1 MCRSVCSTIDQPSP
15 PSCDLC
21 TSGRPAVNY
30 CLDCSEKLCQ
40 KCSDHHKEGKKT
52 HSHQIDALNGTLA
65 SSGHGEAGGRGENV
79 ERGGRE
85 KDVLMSPTKKR
96 RMAHVTKG
104 NKIICV
110 TCKVVCK
117 NVEEQALKH
126 TQHEIATFE
135 TLEFNDDGKQKA
147 NDVER
152 RRAQDALLANDQQ
165 KKAAKIEGLRRID
178 ACRQAFL
185 KYLTEIEEEI
195 RSCTYLPWKLRQK
208 PDQERGV
215 PAMDDDNLENY
226 VARREENDAQWRL
239 VSDMR
244 SKLALSND
252 PGPGISDYL
261 EARVRA
267 AGDASAIKRFEE
279 KSVSSLIL
287 APDRHTELTSM
298 LEKYMGSC
306 LHLERRDVHPAR
318 CVAKGPGLEK
328 IFTGG
333 SAHFTLVAHA
343 SNGSPCT
350 SGGDTIAV
358 QVFSG
363 DTDEPSVG
371 WLSQEACRGAGAAG
385 SGAAVAAQH
394 QLACDFDYRDHGNG
408 QYSCKYS
415 MPEDL
420 LKQAGRSV
428 KVVVWVNG
436 MALHGSAGKPYFAV
450 HVVEG
455 CSVEFEE
462 SRPFEGVIHHLATQ
476 GGRSEFENPHISKT
490 VKVSAVPGIER
501 GSLACFVSGPEH
513 NDRAN
518 FTKDLS
524 SDGKTSS
531 VQVDLK
537 DWEVVPRYYSIRN
550 DLTLTHML
558 KSWSLEVRGARERS
572 RGRNGSGRARSSESA
587 FGGWWWGGDQN
598 RKAYS

>member
-1 MCRSVCSTIDQPSP
+1 MCRSVCSTVDQPCP

-30 CLDCSEKLCQ
+30 CLDCSENLCH

-52 HSHQIDALNGTLA
+52 HSHQLDALDGNVA
-65 SSGHGEAGGRGENV
+65 SSGHDEAGGYGENV

-85 KDVLMSPTKKR
+85 NDVLMSPTKKR
-96 RMAHVTKG
+96 RMAHVTTG
-104 NKIICV
+104 NKIICC
-110 TCKVVCK
+110 TCKVVLED
-117 NVEEQALKH
+117 EEELPQH
-126 TQHEIATFE
+126 PQHEIACFQS
-135 TLEFNDDGKQKA
+135 LRVNDYQQKMA
-147 NDVER
+147 NDLEM
-152 RRAQDALLANDQQ
+152 RRAQDALFANDQQ
-165 KKAAKIEGLRRID
+165 KKAVKIEGLRRID
-178 ACRQAFL
+178 ACRQAVL
-185 KYLTEIEEEI
+185 KRLMQFEEEI
-195 RSCTYLPWKLRQK
+195 RSSTYLPWKT
-208 PDQERGV
+208 DQEHG
-215 PAMDDDNLENY
+215 DDLKNY

-239 VSDMR
+239 VSDMS

-279 KSVSSLIL
+279 KPVSSLIL
-287 APDRHTELTSM
+287 VPDLHAEIMSM
-298 LEKYMGSC
+298 LERCMDSC
-306 LHLERRDVHPAR
+306 LHLVWRDVHPAH

-343 SNGSPCT
+343 SNGSPCA
-350 SGGDTIAV
+350 SGGDVITV

-363 DTDEPSVG
+363 DTDVPTVG
-371 WLSQEACRGAGAAG
+371 RLSQEACRGAGAAA
-385 SGAAVAAQH
+385 SGAAAAAQH
-394 QLACDFDYRDHGNG
+394 QLACDFDCRDHGNG
-408 QYSCKYS
+408 RYSCKYS
-415 MPEDL
+415 IPEDVII
-420 LKQAGRSV
+420 QAGRSV
-428 KVVVWVNG
+428 KVVVCVNG
-436 MALHGSAGKPYFAV
+436 MALLGSAGVLHFTV
-450 HVVEG
+450 HVLEG

-476 GGRSEFENPHISKT
+476 GGRSEFENPHTSKT
-490 VKVSAVPGIER
+490 VKVSAATGIER

-513 NDRAN
+513 HDRGN

-558 KSWSLEVRGARERS
+558 KSWSLEVSGERECA
-572 RGRNGSGRARSSESA
+572 RGRKGLGGEGSSESA
-587 FGGWWWGGDQN
+587 WWGGI
-598 RKAYS
+598 KISMFLT